1 MTREEKNDAIENLKE
16 ALAGVKNLYLA
27 DIAGLDAAQTSALR
41 RACFKENIQLQV
53 VQRRHD

>member
-27 DIAGLDAAQTSALR
+27 DIAGLDAAQTSVTPRL
-41 RACFKENIQLQV
+41 F
-53 VQRRHD
+53 

>member
-1 MTREEKNDAIENLKE
+1 MTRQEKNEAIENLKE

-41 RACFKENIQLQV
+41 ACLF
-53 VQRRHD
+53 